1 VYEPVSQKIMVDL
14 LRIRQIL
21 HKRIIHHPLWEKA
34 SGNTA
39 QIRKRRDCEDSFWN
53 LIFKML
59 LENIK

>member
-1 VYEPVSQKIMVDL
+1 MVDL